1 MLLQKRRRIRTHQI
15 GIRKERSIHTVETL
29 MLIAAFC
36 IVPAQL
42 ASIAFGWS
50 VLFSGAHFTGFCI
63 GMLGDII
70 FLLLYG
76 SCLFLL

>member
-15 GIRKERSIHTVETL
+15 GIRKERGIHTVEAL

-36 IVPAQL
+36 IVPAAQL

-50 VLFSGAHFTGFCI
+50 VLLSGAHFTGFCI
-63 GMLGDII
+63 GMLSDVI
-70 FLLLYG
+70 FLL
-76 SCLFLL
+76 

>member
-1 MLLQKRRRIRTHQI
+1 
-15 GIRKERSIHTVETL
+15 

-50 VLFSGAHFTGFCI
+50 VLLSGAHFTGFCI
-63 GMLGDII
+63 GMFSDVI
-70 FLLLYG
+70 FLL
-76 SCLFLL
+76 